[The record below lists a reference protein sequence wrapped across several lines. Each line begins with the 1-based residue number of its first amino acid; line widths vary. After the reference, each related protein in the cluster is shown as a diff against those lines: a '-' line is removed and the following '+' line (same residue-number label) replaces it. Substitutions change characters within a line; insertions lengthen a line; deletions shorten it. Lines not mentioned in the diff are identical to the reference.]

1 MHRLW
6 LKIRLP
12 FIIMCVLIM
21 TLFLARLF
29 SGPEDT
35 WIKNENGEWIK
46 HGQPSGP
53 PPSGD
58 YQDPLIHLVLP
69 VIFLASFIVP
79 VFFLR
84 SHRMNNRLTYEL
96 SKRDIK
102 IMGYLSTALPLLGIL
117 IVTGLTL
124 ELGLIRPESTAGSVS
139 SVSIQ
144 ETVFNIFL
152 IFSLTGFSGLC
163 ILCGVV
169 FYALKRNC
177 NDHYHLEKSY
187 RELIEAVHLKN
198 GEW

>member
-12 FIIMCVLIM
+12 IIIMCVLIM
-21 TLFLARLF
+21 TLALARLF

-53 PPSGD
+53 PPSVD
-58 YQDPLIHLVLP
+58 YQEPLMHLALP

-84 SHRMNNRLTYEL
+84 SHRMHNRLTYDHT
-96 SKRDIK
+96 KRDIK

-117 IVTGLTL
+117 IVTGLAI
-124 ELGLIRPESTAGSVS
+124 ELSIIPPESPAGGGHA
-139 SVSIQ
+139 VSIQ
-144 ETVFNIFL
+144 ENVINIF
-152 IFSLTGFSGLC
+152 IVFSLTGFSGLC

-177 NDHYHLEKSY
+177 NDHYHLERSY
-187 RELIEAVHLKN
+187 RELIDTMQNHFN
-198 GEW
+198 Q

>member
-1 MHRLW
+1 MRRLW

-12 FIIMCVLIM
+12 FIIMCVLVM
-21 TLFLARLF
+21 TIALARLF

-58 YQDPLIHLVLP
+58 YQEPRMHLALPL
-69 VIFLASFIVP
+69 IFLASFVVP

-84 SHRMNNRLTYEL
+84 SHRMHNRLTYDL

-117 IVTGLTL
+117 IVTGLAL
-124 ELGLIRPESTAGSVS
+124 ELSLIQPESAAGNGFE
-139 SVSIQ
+139 VSIQ
-144 ETVFNIFL
+144 ETVFNIYI

-163 ILCGVV
+163 ILCGVL
-169 FYALKRNC
+169 FYTLKRNC
-177 NDHYHLEKSY
+177 NDHYQLERSY
-187 RELIEAVHLKN
+187 RELIDTMQNHFN
-198 GEW
+198 Q